1 MALKLAC
8 NDLAAP
14 GFCDT
19 ILFRQCLVIASVKL
33 LADLLIPEIAA
44 YFFLFGDIQLYSR
57 KFLYQL
63 FETFQPDGSD
73 QCLAVFTQ
81 KGCIRFTKFI

>member
-14 GFCDT
+14 GFCNT
-19 ILFRQCLVIASVKL
+19 ILFRQCLVVASVKL

-44 YFFLFGDIQLYSR
+44 YFFPVWGY
-57 KFLYQL
+57 
-63 FETFQPDGSD
+63 T
-73 QCLAVFTQ
+73 AVLQ
-81 KGCIRFTKFI
+81 KIPVSAF